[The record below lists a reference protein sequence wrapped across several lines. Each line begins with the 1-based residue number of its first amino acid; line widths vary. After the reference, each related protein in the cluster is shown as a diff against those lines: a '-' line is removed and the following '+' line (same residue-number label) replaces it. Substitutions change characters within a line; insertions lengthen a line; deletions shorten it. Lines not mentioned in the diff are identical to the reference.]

1 MISMIT
7 AKIGTPRMKAAK
19 FRWSCAIAQTASRE
33 PINGKARYA
42 GSLAASWA
50 AAGSAVAASSRAAT
64 GTAARTACR
73 TTWRPLTLAPG
84 LELNSDV
91 GRGPGGGQGARV
103 PGLPV
108 DRLSARRLG
117 DRAA

>member
-91 GRGPGGGQGARV
+91 GRP
-103 PGLPV
+103 
-108 DRLSARRLG
+108 
-117 DRAA
+117 